1 MNLVADESVDG
12 PIVVRLR
19 QDSHTVDYIAELASG
34 MVDERVL
41 SRARERDALLITA
54 DKDFGELVFM
64 QGKLHTGIVLLRLA
78 GLAPSQKAE
87 IVSGA
92 LAARGSEMRA
102 AFSVITSKMLRIR
115 PNRTIS

>member
-19 QDSHTVDYIAELASG
+19 QDGHTVDYIAELASG

-64 QGKLHTGIVLLRLA
+64 EGKTTHGHRTFT
-78 GLAPSQKAE
+78 PC
-87 IVSGA
+87 
-92 LAARGSEMRA
+92 RA
-102 AFSVITSKMLRIR
+102 CADSKSR
-115 PNRTIS
+115 NRFRCVGRSWE